1 MGGVMSSIVVSGDTS
16 GAITIAAPAVA
27 GTNTLTL
34 PAATGTV
41 LTTGSPQSGG
51 IIQVVQGTYG
61 SGANATTST
70 YIDSGLSVSI
80 TPKFSTSKIL
90 IQIYCGQ
97 CYKSAADTQLNLR
110 IMRDSTSIYTAASLN
125 QGTATALV
133 TNPTLIYLDS
143 PATSSAITYKLQF
156 ANRDNAGT
164 ISVNQNGTSVI
175 ILQEVAA

>member
-1 MGGVMSSIVVSGDTS
+1 MSTIIDGSAGITFPNSTTQASAGV
-16 GAITIAAPAVA
+16 
-27 GTNTLTL
+27 
-34 PAATGTV
+34 V
-41 LTTGSPQSGG
+41 L
-51 IIQVVQGTYG
+51 QVIQGTYG

-97 CYKSAADTQLNLR
+97 CYKTAADTQLNLR
-110 IMRDSTSIYTAASLN
+110 IMRDSTSIYTASSLN

-143 PATSSAITYKLQF
+143 PATTSAITYKLQF

-175 ILQEVAA
+175 VLMEIAA